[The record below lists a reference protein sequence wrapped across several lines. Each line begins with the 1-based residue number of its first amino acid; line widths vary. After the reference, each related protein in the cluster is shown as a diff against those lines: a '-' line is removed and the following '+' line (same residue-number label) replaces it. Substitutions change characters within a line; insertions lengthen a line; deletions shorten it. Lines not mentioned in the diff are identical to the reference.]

1 MTEISTVAVI
11 IAKPGSGDDVEH
23 ALRALAEATHGEDG
37 CVHYSLHRGL
47 QDSNVFFTVE
57 KWRAQ
62 GDLDAHLA
70 SPHVAAAFAAAGA
83 LLAAP
88 PNIMPA
94 APITVGDP
102 AKGVF

>member
-11 IAKPGSGDDVEH
+11 TAKPGSGDETEQ
-23 ALRALAEATHGEDG
+23 ALRALVEATHAEEG
-37 CVHYSLHRGL
+37 CLHYSLHRGL
-47 QDSNVFFTVE
+47 QDPNVFFTVE
-57 KWRAQ
+57 KWRAHD
-62 GDLDAHLA
+62 DLDTHLA
-70 SPHVAAAFAAAGA
+70 SPHVAAGFATAGA

-94 APITVGDP
+94 APMSVGDP